1 MKIHRK
7 LRKGWILCCVFCLF
21 PLTSLKECGISKSAS
36 RRQPRN
42 VITWT
47 GRIISGQESPKGAWP
62 WQVSLELLHPRHG
75 YIGHWCGGVLIYSQ
89 WVLTAAHCI
98 HNDVFSLPLA
108 ALWTAV
114 FGEWDRDVNEE
125 TEVRVPIEKIFVHE
139 RFNNYQNDIGWG
151 HAAVQGSLV
160 ARLLESQIPLRDN
173 SACQAK
179 YGKWVAIRAG
189 HLCAGHT
196 DGSTGTCV
204 GDSGGP
210 LQCKQHGRW
219 FLAGITSFGSGCA
232 KPGYPDVYTRLSFYL
247 PWIMKKIN
255 STSSSH

>member
-139 RFNNYQNDIGWG
+139 RFNNYQNDIALLKLSRKIGPEEEAAGTVCLPEAGAVFSTSLRCMVTGWG

-204 GDSGGP
+204 VRNTSVPRVPRG
-210 LQCKQHGRW
+210 
-219 FLAGITSFGSGCA
+219 AGS
-232 KPGYPDVYTRLSFYL
+232 R
-247 PWIMKKIN
+247 
-255 STSSSH
+255 